1 MSGEV
6 IYLCSSSSRVSLDFL
21 WYTQVSQV
29 PTIWQRVPYFSRS
42 PILLDQF
49 GKKFWVV
56 GIYTTRTLAE
66 LCMCLH
72 SLATNH
78 YTEEKLW
85 VKVEIQLEFLCKQL
99 CLSLGCCNIVWSL
112 LLFVQNLPN
121 DINVIVF
128 NNKVSDHSNCKQT
141 SD

>member
-1 MSGEV
+1 MSGEHEV
-6 IYLCSSSSRVSLDFL
+6 IYVVVVVEQSLDFL
-21 WYTQVSQV
+21 WYTSLTSANNLTKGPLLLKVSNIIRSIWKKVLGILREHLLSCVCVYTLWQ
-29 PTIWQRVPYFSRS
+29 PITI
-42 PILLDQF
+42 L
-49 GKKFWVV
+49 K
-56 GIYTTRTLAE
+56 E
-66 LCMCLH
+66 
-72 SLATNH
+72 N
-78 YTEEKLW
+78 W
-85 VKVEIQLEFLCKQL
+85 VKVEIELEFLCKQL